1 MINKISAIYLITFKK
16 STRNIKKVT
25 PECTKVEL

>member
-1 MINKISAIYLITFKK
+1 MINILSAIYLITFQKINKK
-16 STRNIKKVT
+16 YKKVT